1 MGITLHPGF
10 AMLDH
15 LKQIIQQQQGYVE
28 LRYHD
33 HQSNGITAQKGR
45 IDQASSSRQKGVGVR
60 VLENGAWGFSSTSH
74 LDRQSIEKAIAIARE
89 AAKELAGSRREKSK
103 GLQETP
109 LSKTE
114 YCDDAYAELLNLPFQ
129 EKINQVIEAEKS
141 LVGKSPK
148 IHTARIQYNELF
160 EHKVIVTSDG
170 AACSRKL
177 VRPEYKTTAFAGT
190 GDHQL
195 IGFKGVGVS
204 GNWKC
209 LFNHPTCSTILEDT
223 AKEAVDLLG
232 AHHVE
237 GGRKTVI
244 LSPSLVGLLCHEA
257 IGHTVEADF
266 VQAGSVAQGKL
277 GQQIASP
284 LVTLCDSGQPPFPGG
299 PGGYL
304 PFDDEGVPCQTTTII
319 EKGKLNSYLH
329 DRESAKWF
337 GTIPKGNARAWSYS
351 DEPLIRMTNTYL
363 LPGEQSL
370 EDMLASTDDGLF
382 ITGAGN
388 GQADATGEFM
398 FGASSAYEIKNG
410 KLGKMF
416 REVTLAGIAFDV
428 LKTVDAISNQFQW
441 DLGSGYCGKGQPAKV
456 DAGGPYVRCQINVG
470 GR

>member
-1 MGITLHPGF
+1 
-10 AMLDH
+10 MLEH
-15 LKQIIQQQQGYVE
+15 LKQIIKQQQGYVE

-33 HQSNGITAQKGR
+33 HQSNAITAQKGR
-45 IDQASSSRQKGVGVR
+45 IDQASSSKQKGVGVR
-60 VLENGAWGFSSTSH
+60 VLENGAWGFSSTSQ
-74 LDRQSIEKAIAIARE
+74 LDRQSIQKAIDIARE
-89 AAKELAGSRREKSK
+89 AAKEVGVSRKEKSK
-103 GLQETP
+103 GLQDTP
-109 LSKTE
+109 LCQIE
-114 YCDDAYAELLNLPFQ
+114 HCDPAYQELLEMPFKD
-129 EKINQVIEAEKS
+129 KINQVIEAEQCLEQKHRE
-141 LVGKSPK
+141 
-148 IHTARIQYNELF
+148 IHTARVQYSEIF
-160 EHKVIVTSDG
+160 ENKIIVTSDG

-177 VRPEYKTTAFAGT
+177 VRPEYKTTAFAGS

-195 IGFKGVGVS
+195 VGFKGVGVT

-209 LFNHPTCSTILEDT
+209 LFEHPTCSTILEDT
-223 AKEAVDLLG
+223 AKEAVDLLK

-237 GGRKTVI
+237 GGKKTVI

-284 LVTLCDSGQPPFPGG
+284 HVTLCDSGIPPYAGG

-319 EKGKLNSYLH
+319 DRGKLNAYLH
-329 DRESAKWF
+329 DRESAKLF
-337 GTIPKGNARAWSYS
+337 NVAPMGNARAWSYS

-370 EDMLASTDDGLF
+370 DEIISSTKEGLF

-398 FGASSAYEIKNG
+398 FGASSAFEIKNG

-428 LKTVDAISNQFQW
+428 LKTVDAVSKEFQW

-456 DAGGPYVRCQINVG
+456 DAGGPFIRCQINVG

>member
-1 MGITLHPGF
+1 
-10 AMLDH
+10 MLDH
-15 LKQIIQQQQGYVE
+15 LKQIIKQQQGYVE

-33 HQSNGITAQKGR
+33 HQSNAITAQKGR
-45 IDQASSSRQKGVGVR
+45 IDQASSSRQKGVGIR
-60 VLENGAWGFSSTSH
+60 VLENGAWGFSSTSR
-74 LDRQSIEKAIAIARE
+74 LDNQSIEKAIDIARE
-89 AAKELAGSRREKSK
+89 AAIEVGQSRREKSK
-103 GLQETP
+103 GLQDTP
-109 LSKTE
+109 LSDLE
-114 YCDDAYAELLNLPFQ
+114 YDDPAYLELLEMPFK
-129 EKINQVIEAEKS
+129 EKIDQVIEAEQN
-141 LVGKSPK
+141 LEGKSSK
-148 IHTARIQYNELF
+148 IHTARIQYSELF
-160 EHKVIVTSDG
+160 EHKIIVTSDG

-177 VRPEYKTTAFAGT
+177 VRPEYKTTAFAGK

-195 IGFKGVGVS
+195 VGFKGVGVS

-209 LFNHPTCSTILEDT
+209 LFEHPTSSTILEDT
-223 AKEAVDLLG
+223 AKEAVDLLS

-237 GGRKTVI
+237 GGKKTVI

-284 LVTLCDSGQPPFPGG
+284 LITLCDSGRPPFSGG

-319 EKGKLNSYLH
+319 EQGRLNAYLH
-329 DRESAKWF
+329 DRESAKLF
-337 GTIPKGNARAWSYS
+337 GVAPKGNARAWSYS

-363 LPGEQSL
+363 RPGNQSL
-370 EDMLASTDDGLF
+370 EDIIASTDDGLF

-410 KLGKMF
+410 KLGRMF

-428 LKTVDAISNQFQW
+428 LKTVDAVSNEFQW

-456 DAGGPYVRCQINVG
+456 DAGGPYIRCQINIG